1 MNTLV
6 SLLIAATFIG
16 LAGALM
22 HWVMASVTLDL
33 KSMALAAPS
42 WWALL
47 SGCSIGF
54 AGTLLE
60 PHRFEIQ

>member
-16 LAGALM
+16 LAAELA
-22 HWVMASVTLDL
+22 HWVVANVTWDL

-42 WWALL
+42 WRPLL
-47 SGCSIGF
+47 SGCSIGC

-60 PHRFEIQ
+60 LRRFEIL